1 MQIIHE
7 SFCEIDL
14 YSRMSR
20 VLVENSIMA
29 NSKLQDVM
37 HVLDG
42 LVLPKFVEQET
53 LDKLMDLTLH
63 DDDVWIVSY
72 PKAGTT
78 WTQYIVQ
85 LIHSGGKD
93 DGRKVSDA
101 VPWIEAG
108 EAECQITVEDMIPP
122 RAFKSHMPYEKM
134 PCGPPNSTPAK
145 YIYVARNPKDLATS
159 FFHHC
164 CAYHVPGLQWK
175 EFFECFLS
183 GMVEFGDYF
192 DHVLGWWSH
201 RNDEN
206 VLFMKFED
214 MKCNPVSTITRI
226 ATFVGFP
233 NLSQEVITAIAE
245 KTSFDKMRRND
256 KANYS
261 WSTDRDPQAPPFL
274 RKGIVG
280 DWKNQFSM
288 EDSERLEK
296 ICHDRLRGSG
306 LEFYFGE

>member
-1 MQIIHE
+1 
-7 SFCEIDL
+7 
-14 YSRMSR
+14 
-20 VLVENSIMA
+20 MA
-29 NSKLQDVM
+29 SLKLHDAM

-42 LVLPKFVEQET
+42 LVVPKFVKQET
-53 LDKLMDLTLH
+53 LDKLKGLRLR
-63 DDDVWIVSY
+63 DDDVWIVTY

-85 LIHSGGKD
+85 LIHNGGKD
-93 DGRKVSDA
+93 DGIKVSDA
-101 VPWIEAG
+101 APWIEARR
-108 EAECQITVEDMIPP
+108 EINQVQPDDMTPP

-159 FFHHC
+159 FFNH
-164 CAYHVPGLQWK
+164 YRGVHVPGIEWK
-175 EFFECFLS
+175 EFFEYFLA

-201 RNDEN
+201 RDDEN

-214 MKCNPVSTITRI
+214 MKRNPVTAITQI
-226 ATFVGFP
+226 ATYLGYP
-233 NLSQEVITAIAE
+233 NLSQEVISDIAE
-245 KTSFDKMRRND
+245 KTSFDKMRCND
-256 KANYS
+256 KTNYS
-261 WSTDRDPQAPPFL
+261 WRNRDPEATPFM

-280 DWKNQFSM
+280 DWRSQFSM
-288 EDSERLEK
+288 EDSERLDK
-296 ICHDRLRGSG
+296 LCHDRLRGTG

>member
-1 MQIIHE
+1 
-7 SFCEIDL
+7 
-14 YSRMSR
+14 
-20 VLVENSIMA
+20 MA
-29 NSKLQDVM
+29 SSQLHSKM
-37 HVLDG
+37 YILDG
-42 LVLPKFVEQET
+42 LALPNFVLKET
-53 LDKLMDLTLH
+53 LDKLKDLRLR

-85 LIHSGGKD
+85 LIYIYKHNGRKD
-93 DGRKVSDA
+93 DGRKVCDA

-108 EAECQITVEDMIPP
+108 ETDSQVTADDLTPP
-122 RAFKSHMPYEKM
+122 RAFKSHMPYERM
-134 PCGPPNSTPAK
+134 PCGSPNTTPAK

-164 CAYHVPGLQWK
+164 RAYHDPEIEWK
-175 EFFECFLS
+175 EFFEYFLV

-206 VLFMKFED
+206 VLFIKFED
-214 MKCNPVSTITRI
+214 MKRNPVTTITKI
-226 ATFVGFP
+226 ATFLGYP
-233 NLSQEVITAIAE
+233 NLSRDVITDIAE
-245 KTSFDKMRRND
+245 KTSFNKMQCND

-261 WSTDRDPQAPPFL
+261 WSTDRDPEAAPFI

-288 EDSERLEK
+288 EDLVRLEI
-296 ICHDRLRGSG
+296 ICHDRLCDSD